1 MGQPG
6 NLRLDVETFL
16 ARHWQREPLLIR
28 GAIADFQPPLDA
40 DELAGLAM
48 EDGVESRIIDYV
60 NAHWHLEHGP
70 FDEDA
75 FRRSTPW
82 TLLVQAVDHHVPEVA
97 RLRQLVD
104 FLPQWR
110 MDDVMVSYASDGG
123 SVGPHYD
130 NYDVFLLQG
139 QGQRR
144 WQVGQRCNE
153 DTPLLAHTGLR
164 ILADFQPQAEYL
176 LGPGDILYLPPG
188 VAHWGI
194 AEGEC
199 TTFSLGFRA
208 PRLQELV
215 SRHCDAL
222 LEALPS
228 GQFYGDAGLQ
238 AARLPGEIRAE
249 DLQRVSAQLLTALH
263 TDVGH
268 RWLGELV
275 TEPRYDPFPDDDEL
289 AEAMAELRDGRCEV
303 GLAAASRLAWI
314 DGDDRILV
322 FANGESREFPAA
334 LRPLLLDLLSGQRIA
349 AGSYDGADQRRL
361 LEYLLQTGC
370 IYVE

>member
-1 MGQPG
+1 MEQPG
-6 NLRLDVETFL
+6 SLRLDVETFL

-28 GAIADFQPPLDA
+28 DAVVDFTPPLDA
-40 DELAGLAM
+40 NELAGLAM
-48 EDGVESRIIDYV
+48 EDGIESRIIDYV
-60 NAHWHLEHGP
+60 DQQWHLEHGP
-70 FDEDA
+70 FDDSA
-75 FRRSTPW
+75 FHRCTPW

-97 RLRQLVD
+97 RLRRLVE
-104 FLPQWR
+104 FLPLWR
-110 MDDVMVSYASDGG
+110 MDDVMVSYAANGG

-139 QGQRR
+139 EGQRR
-144 WQVGQRCNE
+144 WQVGQRCDE
-153 DTPLLAHTGLR
+153 HTPLLPHGELR
-164 ILADFQPQAEYL
+164 ILADFQPAAEYR

-194 AEGEC
+194 ADGEC

-208 PRLQELV
+208 PRVQDLV

-222 LEALPS
+222 LEALPP
-228 GQFYGDAGLQ
+228 GQFYSDAGLQ
-238 AARLPGEIRAE
+238 PARRQGEIRPE
-249 DLQRVSAQLLTALH
+249 DLQRVTAQLQAALQ

-275 TEPRYDPFPDDDEL
+275 TEPRYDALPEDGEL
-289 AEAMAELRDGRCEV
+289 AEALAELREGRCELT
-303 GLAAASRLAWI
+303 LATDSRLAWI
-314 DGDDRILV
+314 DGDETILV
-322 FANGESREFPAA
+322 FANGESRDFPATQ
-334 LRPLLLDLLSGQRIA
+334 RSLLLDLLSGQPQA
-349 AGSYDGADQRRL
+349 AGRYMSADKLSL